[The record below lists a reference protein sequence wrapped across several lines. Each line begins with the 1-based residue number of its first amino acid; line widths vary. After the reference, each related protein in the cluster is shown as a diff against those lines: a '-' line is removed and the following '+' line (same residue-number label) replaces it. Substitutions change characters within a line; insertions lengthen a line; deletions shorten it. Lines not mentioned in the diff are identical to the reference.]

1 MNFIL
6 YKLYLNKPEFKRKGY
21 RTVIYRTYK
30 PDFSK
35 IQSLILKKEKKVG
48 IWTKHKE
55 TEKAKIS
62 NEIYELRMD
71 SSLK

>member
-6 YKLYLNKPEFKRKGY
+6 YKLYLNKPEFKRKEY
-21 RTVIYRTYK
+21 RTVIYKTYK

-48 IWTKHKE
+48 I
-55 TEKAKIS
+55 
-62 NEIYELRMD
+62 
-71 SSLK
+71 

>member
-1 MNFIL
+1 MT
-6 YKLYLNKPEFKRKGY
+6 Y
-21 RTVIYRTYK
+21 R

-35 IQSLILKKEKKVG
+35 IQSLIFKKEKKVG
-48 IWTKHKE
+48 TLTKHKE